1 MAIVIKIDRRIFS
14 DECISKVVYWFS
26 DRYTI
31 IRNLENDNTE
41 QIQLCPRGDI
51 EFDEKQVEHLF
62 YQRLNDFKLRQI
74 VENETHDIRTIL
86 YAKAFEK
93 YID

>member
-1 MAIVIKIDRRIFS
+1 MVIKVDRRVFS

-26 DRYTI
+26 GRYTV
-31 IRNLENDNTE
+31 IRRLETDNTE
-41 QIQLCPRGDI
+41 IIQLCPIGNI

-62 YQRLNDFKLRQI
+62 HQRLNDFKLRQI